1 MQNDASLLALFKE
14 AAWEIDQRKFETID
28 LDTKINALGIDSVAL
43 YEIFGYVEEELDL
56 ELPDEAL
63 ANVKTLRDLSTL
75 VTEHG

>member
-1 MQNDASLLALFKE
+1 MQNDTSLLALFKE